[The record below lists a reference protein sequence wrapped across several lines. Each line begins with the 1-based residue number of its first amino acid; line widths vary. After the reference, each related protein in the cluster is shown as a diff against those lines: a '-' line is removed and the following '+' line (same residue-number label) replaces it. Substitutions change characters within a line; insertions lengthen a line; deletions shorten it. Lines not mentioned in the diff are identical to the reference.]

1 MGKKQSIKGQGGE
14 EDNLEDEEA
23 VLRMFKRIEDQNRGE
38 LRERLKN
45 VGYENILNAKQFRT
59 LVTGELKMKENDLTK
74 LLRVSTFSKQPS
86 KDARLKVE
94 VVAKALEDRVAN
106 SEKLKGDCLRE
117 LAKKF
122 KEKGHTD
129 I

>member
-1 MGKKQSIKGQGGE
+1 
-14 EDNLEDEEA
+14 
-23 VLRMFKRIEDQNRGE
+23 MFKRIEDQNRGE